1 MWNLF
6 GSFTEPFNSVTY
18 FVELPV
24 YCVKQRLQ
32 RTGLFY
38 AAVVGLI
45 PANVDI
51 KTGIW
56 RRWKELCWQEM
67 SLTFRLHIFPFE
79 LDRELFQSM
88 WMMIMTMMVMLIN
101 FRLYSLVQQSVET
114 VKRVYF
120 IYLLPSDWATSE
132 NASNV
137 FSVGWVY
144 SVSLC
149 EREILWKILKYLL
162 WINHL
167 HFQKE
172 KKILYCIFYALLTVL
187 LRLQAEHIWD

>member
-1 MWNLF
+1 MWISKQEYEEGGKSCVDKKCPWLF
-6 GSFTEPFNSVTY
+6 AYIF
-18 FVELPV
+18 
-24 YCVKQRLQ
+24 
-32 RTGLFY
+32 FY
-38 AAVVGLI
+38 LSWTVNCFKACGWWL
-45 PANVDI
+45 
-51 KTGIW
+51 W
-56 RRWKELCWQEM
+56 RWRWCL
-67 SLTFRLHIFPFE
+67 LT
-79 LDRELFQSM
+79 SG
-88 WMMIMTMMVMLIN
+88 
-101 FRLYSLVQQSVET
+101 YSLVQQSVEI

-167 HFQKE
+167 HFQK
-172 KKILYCIFYALLTVL
+172 KKKHLRIASFMALLTVL